1 MKKFF
6 SYLCLAAIATT
17 TLVSCSKTDSTEN
30 LPTSPVKKVSFSAKS
45 ANPDTKTYFGDKT
58 STGYPTIWTNN
69 QKVSICLNYGS
80 STSATVTP
88 SGDGKTAS
96 FNATLNDDGSG
107 TYVFYALSPAAAALN
122 WNSTYSSVN
131 VVFPANQTPTMGS
144 VDEAAHIMAAKSAT
158 FTEFPEE
165 DTPVSLTF
173 SHIAAYGKFM
183 LKNFPETVT
192 IQGIDL
198 AADENIVGRIYF
210 YPETGELVDN
220 SASKI
225 LSLNVSAISAES
237 NASKVFWFGIK
248 PVDLQGKNLKV
259 TVHTDNGDYIK
270 TITFPSGKGNFQAG
284 KVAAFNID
292 MNGITPAADKV
303 YTLVTSYDELL
314 PNSEVIIV
322 ANDYDFAVGANQQPN
337 NRVAAAVTKGTNT
350 ITNPGDA
357 VQAFTLVAGN
367 VSNTV
372 AFQCINGDYADQYIG
387 SASSTANYLRSFA
400 TNDDNTSFGVIFEG
414 NVARLVAKGENTRNE
429 IRFNNGDAVFS
440 CYASGQGDV
449 AIYKLEGSGSGS
461 PLVTLI
467 THTVTFTQPSTGG
480 SFTVS
485 VDGNPIASGDAVQEG
500 KTVTL
505 TATAES
511 GSAFSSWTV
520 SGATVSGN
528 TATATF
534 TVGSSDVTITASF
547 ISGYTLDG
555 SQTGGTSSYTEEST
569 ITQDGISWKVFGNT
583 TINPWRLG
591 GKKGTYDRTVYN
603 TDPFVQDFS
612 SIVITHGNATITV
625 HSMTVVVSK
634 NADFSSPIYTATP
647 SFSTNGSVT
656 ITKPNGQDWSN
667 CYYKITYN
675 VTNGNNSSNRYVE
688 FVSANF
694 VL

>member
-30 LPTSPVKKVSFSAKS
+30 LPASPVKKVSFSAKS

-58 STGYPTIWTNN
+58 STGYPTVWTDN

-80 STSATVTP
+80 STAATVTP

-96 FNATLNDDGSG
+96 FNATLNDDGSNN
-107 TYVFYALSPAAAALN
+107 YVFYAVSPAAGVLS

-131 VVFPANQTPTMGS
+131 VTFPANQTPTMGS

-210 YPETGELVDN
+210 YPETGEMVDN

-303 YTLVTSYDELL
+303 YTLVT
-314 PNSEVIIV
+314 
-322 ANDYDFAVGANQQPN
+322 G
-337 NRVAAAVTKGTNT
+337 AAA
-350 ITNPGDA
+350 
-357 VQAFTLVAGN
+357 
-367 VSNTV
+367 
-372 AFQCINGDYADQYIG
+372 
-387 SASSTANYLRSFA
+387 
-400 TNDDNTSFGVIFEG
+400 
-414 NVARLVAKGENTRNE
+414 RLLGCWLA
-429 IRFNNGDAVFS
+429 
-440 CYASGQGDV
+440 
-449 AIYKLEGSGSGS
+449 
-461 PLVTLI
+461 
-467 THTVTFTQPSTGG
+467 
-480 SFTVS
+480 
-485 VDGNPIASGDAVQEG
+485 PIAKS
-500 KTVTL
+500 
-505 TATAES
+505 
-511 GSAFSSWTV
+511 
-520 SGATVSGN
+520 
-528 TATATF
+528 
-534 TVGSSDVTITASF
+534 
-547 ISGYTLDG
+547 
-555 SQTGGTSSYTEEST
+555 
-569 ITQDGISWKVFGNT
+569 
-583 TINPWRLG
+583 
-591 GKKGTYDRTVYN
+591 
-603 TDPFVQDFS
+603 
-612 SIVITHGNATITV
+612 
-625 HSMTVVVSK
+625 
-634 NADFSSPIYTATP
+634 
-647 SFSTNGSVT
+647 
-656 ITKPNGQDWSN
+656 
-667 CYYKITYN
+667 
-675 VTNGNNSSNRYVE
+675 
-688 FVSANF
+688 
-694 VL
+694 